1 MCRVMCRRKFLMT
14 TTKNMGLNV
23 QGSTVLMIRRLIQL
37 LIGLYL
43 YGVGIT
49 FLIRSELG
57 AASWDVLTQG
67 ISRHVSLSFGT
78 ITVVVSGI
86 VLLLW
91 IPLRQKPGIGTV
103 LNSLLVGPSADASFV
118 LIPETDTL
126 WVRIAYIGLGIV
138 VVGLATGLYIGSRFG
153 PGPRDGL
160 MTGLHRVTGLPI
172 WKVRVGIELTVVAI
186 GWVLGGTVGVGT
198 IAFAVFIGY
207 ACQFFMRIFSVSL
220 PSDTEPNIVATIG
233 ETQATPGVHESPA

>member
-1 MCRVMCRRKFLMT
+1 MT
-14 TTKNMGLNV
+14 TTKNMDLKAR
-23 QGSTVLMIRRLIQL
+23 GSTVLMTRRLIQL

-43 YGVGIT
+43 YGVGIA
-49 FLIRSELG
+49 FLIRSDLG

-67 ISRHVSLSFGT
+67 ISRNVSLSFGT
-78 ITVVVSGI
+78 ITVIVSGI

-103 LNSLLVGPSADASFV
+103 LNSLLVGPSADVSFA

-172 WKVRVGIELTVVAI
+172 WKVRVGIELAVVAI

-198 IAFAVFIGY
+198 IAFAAFIGY
-207 ACQFFMRIFSVSL
+207 ACQFFMGIFAISL
-220 PSDTEPNIVATIG
+220 PSDNEPNIVATIG
-233 ETQATPGVHESPA
+233 EHQATPGIHEFPA